1 MIFIVYK
8 LYIKPFFGHFYIDFR
23 RISVAS
29 LKENFGTIF
38 MKKTT
43 RVSLLVFTVVAAI
56 LAFGVLWYT
65 RPGAPSY
72 VLEEAKARQGVPLL
86 EVTSPAMQTP
96 PLKIDLDYNTI
107 TAKVKESLVEDDE
120 FSSIM
125 ANSVASSASSLIDD
139 KIDSF
144 RTEFD
149 NKLSN
154 QSSSIL
160 KELNQKIDSNY
171 DDLILKISNSTAY
184 QEQIDL
190 VNSKIENLNSYLDDY
205 SSRLDTINMNVED
218 YSSQVN
224 DPRNYSVDINSY
236 IPQIV
241 DSIIPEV
248 TSNILTT
255 IDDNKDIIFGNIYDM
270 STESISEEEVLE
282 IYNKYRANLIMDLTP
297 AILDTIEAQITSNFV
312 KDNSEAVLETK
323 VAEPVV
329 SQETTVEDTEV
340 AKDKVLLPSKPS
352 FKETPVV
359 SEILRTNTIK
369 IIAVSDGS
377 SIQELD
383 KSSDNTITMPQFE
396 ETPSVEVINPV
407 EYEEKRQEIR
417 DKAIKDILQFIE

>member
-1 MIFIVYK
+1 MILIVYK

-72 VLEEAKARQGVPLL
+72 VLEEAKARQGVSLL

-96 PLKIDLDYNTI
+96 PLKIDLDYDTI
-107 TAKVKESLVEDDE
+107 TAKVKENLVDDE
-120 FSSIM
+120 SFSAVM
-125 ANSVASSASSLIDD
+125 ANSVASSASSIVDT

-154 QSSSIL
+154 QSTYIL

-171 DDLILKISNSTAY
+171 KDLISKIASSTAY

-190 VNSKIENLNSYLDDY
+190 VNSKIENLTSYLDDY
-205 SSRLDTINMNVED
+205 NSRLDTIYMNVED

-224 DPRNYSVDINSY
+224 NPNNYSVDINSY

-255 IDDNKDIIFGNIYDM
+255 IDDNKDIIFSNIYDM
-270 STESISEEEVLE
+270 SKESISDEEVLA
-282 IYNKYRANLIMDLTP
+282 IYNKYRTNLIMDLTP
-297 AILDTIEAQITSNFV
+297 AILDKIEAQITSNFV
-312 KDNSEAVLETK
+312 KDNNESVLETK
-323 VAEPVV
+323 VVEPIVNEV
-329 SQETTVEDTEV
+329 KQEPTVEVKEEV
-340 AKDKVLLPSKPS
+340 LIPSKPS
-352 FKETPVV
+352 FKTTPAV
-359 SEILRTNTIK
+359 SEIIRTNTIK

-383 KSSDNTITMPQFE
+383 KSSDKTITMPQFE
-396 ETPSVEVINPV
+396 ETPSIEVINPV

-417 DKAIKDILQFIE
+417 DKAIKDILKFIE